1 MATTLDPQL
10 LVVDDDY
17 ELRASLRELLEME
30 GYQVYEAANG
40 LEALSCLDGDGFR
53 PCVILLDLR
62 MPVMNGFQLYAEL
75 QRHPEWSSIP
85 ILIISAAQESEL
97 RKLPARGVLQKP
109 FDPDS
114 LFSELSKLCPPAA
127 GPYPLA

>member
-1 MATTLDPQL
+1 MSAIDPQL

-17 ELRASLRELLEME
+17 ELRSSLKELLEIE
-30 GYQVYEAANG
+30 GYQVREAANG
-40 LEALSCLDGDGFR
+40 LEALGCLDGAGFR

-62 MPVMNGFQLYAEL
+62 MPCMNGFQFYAEL

-97 RKLPARGVLQKP
+97 HKIPAKGVLQKP

-114 LFSELSKLCPPAA
+114 LFSELSKLCAPA
-127 GPYPLA
+127 GPCSLA